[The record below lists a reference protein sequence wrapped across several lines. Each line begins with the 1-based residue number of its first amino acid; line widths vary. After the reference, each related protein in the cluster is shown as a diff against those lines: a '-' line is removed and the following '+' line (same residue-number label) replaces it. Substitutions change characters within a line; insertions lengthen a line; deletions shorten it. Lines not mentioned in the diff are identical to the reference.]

1 MPKGYCY
8 WIVRVDIA
16 DNARLDGSKTP
27 GAVQRAREERWKE
40 RRAP

>member
-1 MPKGYCY
+1 MPKGC

-27 GAVQRAREERWKE
+27 GAVQRAREE
-40 RRAP
+40 